1 MDLDQA
7 HLVQIDFEN
16 YNNIAAV
23 IFQFSL
29 MDPDPHLECGPG
41 SKREN
46 DCGSGSI
53 AQVLASALPL
63 VYQQVLCLFHKF
75 LGLL

>member
-7 HLVQIDFEN
+7 H
-16 YNNIAAV
+16 
-23 IFQFSL
+23 
-29 MDPDPHLECGPG
+29 PDPHLECGPG

-63 VYQQVLCLFHKF
+63 VYQQVLSLFHKS